1 MNNNSNISWNND
13 VLNMMNAMSFVLGI
27 MNLELNNKQLSNDEL
42 DKHLKEQDN
51 ILKDQN
57 ETYLKR
63 IIEQN
68 EKIISLLERRTNE
81 N

>member
-1 MNNNSNISWNND
+1 MNNNTSFNWNND

-42 DKHLKEQDN
+42 DKHLQEQDN

-57 ETYLKR
+57 ETYLKK

-68 EKIISLLERRTNE
+68 EEIIELLKGGRK
-81 N
+81 

>member
-1 MNNNSNISWNND
+1 MNNNTNFNWNDD
-13 VLNMMNAMSFVLGI
+13 VLNMMNAISFIIGI

-42 DKHLKEQDN
+42 DKHLQQQDN

-57 ETYLKR
+57 ETYLKK

-68 EKIISLLERRTNE
+68 EEIIDLLSGRR
-81 N
+81 